1 MFHLNLWPM
10 GGSNPHDS
18 DVRCICHIA
27 APNLIVITKLQRDG
41 IPVDLNSSDT
51 AFIAG
56 ALKRKLGLSSL
67 PTITYQLEQSYV
79 DL

>member
-27 APNLIVITKLQRDG
+27 APNSIVITKLHHGG
-41 IPVDLNSSDT
+41 IPVDLETSDT

-56 ALKRKLGLSSL
+56 ALKRKLGLSRL
-67 PTITYQLEQSYV
+67 PAITYQLEQSS
-79 DL
+79 